1 MTSLRCL
8 RHPKAAPELY
18 FGSDEAHGTNRPHPP
33 PMCPGPGMRKI
44 LGKNIP
50 ETKQFCSSCETA
62 APWSGP
68 WGRGLVWVGADTLPS
83 IAGRCCSAASIQR
96 DQGARS
102 LRSSPAPLCG
112 CSRVAAAAAWPLLLA
127 LLSSDGGHTHTQ
139 STENAV
145 KKLIFQQSSPPHGI
159 TRRWW
164 VGGRTGAEAQSV
176 LEWLPARCQPFSAGD
191 GWVAGDTHTHD
202 GSFLS
207 SPVLPLARR
216 FHNPSKQGK
225 APSVAG

>member
-1 MTSLRCL
+1 MPLPGLGLGGEGLFGWVLTPSQASQVDVALL
-8 RHPKAAPELY
+8 HLFGEIKEPAASGAAPHHFADAL
-18 FGSDEAHGTNRPHPP
+18 GGLRP
-33 PMCPGPGMRKI
+33 
-44 LGKNIP
+44 
-50 ETKQFCSSCETA
+50 Q
-62 APWSGP
+62 
-68 WGRGLVWVGADTLPS
+68 RGLCP
-83 IAGRCCSAASIQR
+83 
-96 DQGARS
+96 
-102 LRSSPAPLCG
+102 
-112 CSRVAAAAAWPLLLA
+112 
-127 LLSSDGGHTHTQ
+127 LLSSAAMVGGDTQ

-159 TRRWW
+159 ARRWW